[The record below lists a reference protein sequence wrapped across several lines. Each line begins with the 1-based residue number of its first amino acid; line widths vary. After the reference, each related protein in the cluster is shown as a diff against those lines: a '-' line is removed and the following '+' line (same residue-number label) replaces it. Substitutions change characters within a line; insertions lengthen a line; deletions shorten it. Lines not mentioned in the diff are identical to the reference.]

1 MGRQNGCRKA
11 LTGGVIISKYDES
24 IDRIMTIEWSNI
36 KKLMDTL
43 DRGVMEKIIDLLLAV
58 KTEGRKVITAGCGT
72 SGATAVRV
80 AHSLNVC
87 EVPSFFLDPSM
98 SIHGG
103 CGAIQQGDV
112 VILFSKGGNTP
123 EITNYIPICKKKG
136 ATIIGV
142 SQNDASALAK
152 LADIYFKVQIDTE
165 SDKFNM
171 CASASC
177 TAYCAVWDAIAFT
190 IMQYNGYTKE
200 DLLLIH
206 SGGKVGEL
214 LAEENKKTED
224 K

>member
-1 MGRQNGCRKA
+1 MN
-11 LTGGVIISKYDES
+11 KYDAS
-24 IDRIMTIEWSNI
+24 VNAILDIEWSGI
-36 KKLMDTL
+36 KKLVDTL
-43 DRGVMEKIIDLLLAV
+43 DRSVMEQIIDLLLTV
-58 KTEGRKVITAGCGT
+58 KKNGHKVITAGCGT
-72 SGATAVRV
+72 SGATAVRI

-103 CGAIQQGDV
+103 TGAIQEGDV

-123 EITNYIPICKKKG
+123 EITNYIPVCKAKK

-142 SQNDASALAK
+142 SQNDASILAR
-152 LADIYFKVQIDTE
+152 LADIYFKIQIDQE

-190 IMQYNGYTKE
+190 IMKFSGYTKE

-214 LAEENKKTED
+214 LAEDKKM
-224 K
+224 